1 MAKPSA
7 SGLFITIEGIE
18 GAGKSTLAQR
28 LDEWFTQRGHVC
40 LRTREPG
47 GVPTAERMRDL
58 LLHEKLN
65 LTPEAELFIIE
76 TARVQLMHELILPA
90 LQRGQT
96 VILDRH
102 TDSTLAY
109 QGHGR
114 GLDLAHLKQINLFAT
129 RGRVPD
135 WTLLLDLDA
144 ETGLSRAR
152 RDQAKAENPDRFESE
167 AVSFMERV
175 RQGFLALAKREP
187 QRISVFNAL
196 DDLETIWGNIQ
207 CEAEERYEL
216 Q

>member
-1 MAKPSA
+1 MAETSA
-7 SGLFITIEGIE
+7 SGLFITLEGIE

-28 LDEWFTQRGHVC
+28 LDEWFTQRGRQC

-90 LQRGQT
+90 LEQGQI

-109 QGHGR
+109 QGYGR
-114 GLDLAHLKQINLFAT
+114 GLDLDSLRQINLVAT
-129 RGRVPD
+129 RGRIPD

-167 AVSFMERV
+167 AISFMESV
-175 RQGFLALAKREP
+175 RQGFLALAIREP
-187 QRISVFNAL
+187 RRISVFNAL
-196 DDLETIWGNIQ
+196 DDLETIWANIQ
-207 CEAEERYEL
+207 QAAEARFGC
-216 Q
+216 

>member
-1 MAKPSA
+1 MTNAQQ
-7 SGLFITIEGIE
+7 SGVFITLEGIE

-28 LDEWFTQRGHVC
+28 LESWFRSRGHAC
-40 LRTREPG
+40 IRAREPG

-58 LLHEKLN
+58 LLHEKLD
-65 LTPEAELFIIE
+65 LTAEAELFIIE

-90 LQRGQT
+90 LHDGKT

-109 QGHGR
+109 QGYGR
-114 GLDLAHLKQINLFAT
+114 GLNLDHLRQINLVAT

-135 WTLLLDLDA
+135 WTLVLDLDA

-175 RQGFLALAKREP
+175 RQGFLAIAKDEP
-187 QRISVFNAL
+187 HRVSVFNAL
-196 DDLETIWGNIQ
+196 DDLETIWAKIEQ
-207 CEAEERYEL
+207 TAERRYVK
-216 Q
+216 

>member
-1 MAKPSA
+1 MAGPND

-28 LDEWFTQRGHVC
+28 LEAWFTRRGRQC

-58 LLHEKLN
+58 LLHDKLN

-76 TARVQLMHELILPA
+76 TARVQLLHELILPA
-90 LQRGQT
+90 LEQGQT

-109 QGHGR
+109 QGYGR
-114 GLDLAHLKQINLFAT
+114 GLDLDHLRQINQVAT

-144 ETGLSRAR
+144 QTGLSRAR

-167 AVSFMERV
+167 AVSFMESV
-175 RQGFLALAKREP
+175 RQGFLALAKGEP

-196 DDLETIWGNIQ
+196 DDLETIWANIQ
-207 CEAEERYEL
+207 QAVEVRYGG
-216 Q
+216 

>member
-1 MAKPSA
+1 MAEPNA
-7 SGLFITIEGIE
+7 SGLFITLEGIE

-28 LDEWFTQRGHVC
+28 LQDWFTCRGHDC
-40 LRTREPG
+40 IRTREPG

-90 LQRGQT
+90 LEQSRT

-109 QGHGR
+109 QGYGR
-114 GLDLAHLKQINLFAT
+114 GLDLNHLRRINQFAT
-129 RGRVPD
+129 RGRKPD

-152 RDQAKAENPDRFESE
+152 RDQTKAENPDRFESE
-167 AVSFMERV
+167 AVSFMETV
-175 RQGFLALAKREP
+175 RQGFLAIAGSEP
-187 QRISVFNAL
+187 QRVSVFNAL
-196 DDLETIWGNIQ
+196 DNLETIWQKIEQ
-207 CEAEERYEL
+207 TTEARYGC
-216 Q
+216 

>member
-1 MAKPSA
+1 MTQASS
-7 SGLFITIEGIE
+7 SGLFITFEGIE
-18 GAGKSTLAQR
+18 GAGKSTLAER
-28 LDEWFTQRGHVC
+28 LEAWFTKRGHQC

-76 TARVQLMHELILPA
+76 TARVQLMHEMILPA
-90 LQRGQT
+90 LEQGQT
-96 VILDRH
+96 AILDRH

-109 QGHGR
+109 QGYGR
-114 GLDLAHLKQINLFAT
+114 GLNLEHLRQINLVAT

-167 AVSFMERV
+167 AVTFMEHV
-175 RQGFLALAKREP
+175 RQGFLNLAKQEP
-187 QRISVFNAL
+187 QRISVFNAF
-196 DDLETIWGNIQ
+196 DDLETIWQHIEQ
-207 CEAEERYEL
+207 AAEARYS
-216 Q
+216 